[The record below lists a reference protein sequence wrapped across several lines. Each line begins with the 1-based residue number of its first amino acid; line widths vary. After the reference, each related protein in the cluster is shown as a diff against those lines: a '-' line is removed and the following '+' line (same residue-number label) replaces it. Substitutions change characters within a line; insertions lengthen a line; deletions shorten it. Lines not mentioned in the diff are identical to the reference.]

1 MPYSTKNV
9 QMRLHLAP
17 VGGELVLQT
26 GQAPARSPTAE
37 RILIIGG
44 GVTGLTV
51 SYSAAPRFGMC

>member
-17 VGGELVLQT
+17 VAGELVLLT
-26 GQAPARSPTAE
+26 GQAPTRSLRAE

-51 SYSAAPRFGMC
+51 SHSAAPRVGIC